1 MKILVPA
8 TTANLGSGF
17 DILGAALNLYNVLTF
32 EKSNKTTLKIINN
45 LNDELI
51 LEPKNNLIYQSIEY
65 FFNSI
70 GEKTPDVK
78 IEIEI
83 NIPFSRGLGSSSSA
97 IAGGLFIAN
106 KLSEHNL
113 SKNDLV
119 TMATAIEGHPDNVA
133 PCILGG
139 MVLSLTEGKT
149 VFTQNIPLKN
159 ELSFVVAIP
168 NFKLSTED
176 ARKVIPKQI
185 DFSDA
190 VFNSGRLAFLIQAL
204 NSNKFD
210 FLNIAMQDKLHEQY
224 RAKLIKGF
232 YEVKESAIR
241 NGALASVLSGAGPTI
256 LALCTNN
263 QKEIGEAMVKTWFDL
278 GVDAEYKILEI
289 DFLGVREA
297 RNSLDYPLH

>member
-17 DILGAALNLYNVLTF
+17 DILGASLNLYNILTF
-32 EKSNKTTLKIINN
+32 EETDETSIKIINN
-45 LNDELI
+45 LNDELK
-51 LEPKNNLIYQSIEY
+51 LEAKNNLIYRSIDY
-65 FFNSI
+65 FFKTI
-70 GEKTPDVK
+70 DKKTPEVK

-97 IAGGLFIAN
+97 IVGGLFIAN
-106 KLSEHNL
+106 KLSGANL
-113 SKNDLV
+113 SKSDLV
-119 TMATAIEGHPDNVA
+119 TMATAIEGHPDNVS

-139 MVLSLTEGKT
+139 MVLSLTQDKK

-204 NSNKFD
+204 NSNNFD

-232 YEVKESAIR
+232 YAVKVSAIKA
-241 NGALASVLSGAGPTI
+241 GALASVLSGAGPTI
-256 LALCTNN
+256 LALCSTN
-263 QKEIGEAMVKTWFDL
+263 QKEIGTAMVKAWLDL
-278 GVDAEYKILEI
+278 GVTSEYKILEI
-289 DFLGVREA
+289 DYLGVR
-297 RNSLDYPLH
+297 DI

>member
-17 DILGAALNLYNVLTF
+17 DILGSALNLYNVLTF
-32 EKSNKTTLKIINN
+32 EKSNETTLKIINN
-45 LNDELI
+45 LNDDLI

-106 KLSEHNL
+106 KLSDLNL
-113 SKNDLV
+113 SKDELV

-149 VFTQNIPLKN
+149 VFTQNIPIKN

-185 DFSDA
+185 GFSDA

-232 YEVKESAIR
+232 YEVKESAIK

-263 QKEIGEAMVKTWFDL
+263 QKEIGEAMVKTWLDL
-278 GVDAEYKILEI
+278 GVDAEYKILEL
-289 DFLGVREA
+289 DFLGVREV